1 MSITSLPIRLFNEIN
16 YFPLTVQSKKEK
28 EMYKYNSR
36 IALMIA
42 QIFSLAVSAQ
52 TSDYHSGYKPVNG
65 INMYYEIYGEGKPLV
80 LIHGGGSTIQ
90 TSFGNI
96 IPSLSKNIK
105 LLL

>member
-1 MSITSLPIRLFNEIN
+1 
-16 YFPLTVQSKKEK
+16 
-28 EMYKYNSR
+28 MYKYNSR

-52 TSDYHSGYKPVNG
+52 TSNYQSGYKPVNG
-65 INMYYEIYGEGKPLV
+65 INMYYEIYGEGQPLV